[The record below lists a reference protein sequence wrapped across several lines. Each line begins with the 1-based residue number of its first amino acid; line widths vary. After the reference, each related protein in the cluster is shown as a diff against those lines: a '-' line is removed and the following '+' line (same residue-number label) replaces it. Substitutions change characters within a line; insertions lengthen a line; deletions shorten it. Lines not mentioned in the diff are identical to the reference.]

1 MQVFE
6 LHKEKT
12 EDYWD
17 VEALFDLCF
26 TPGRFALSSYR
37 LREGQSPIDEL
48 CLVAKNE
55 QGFLAGAIRYWP
67 SEIEKNKV
75 LFLGPIA
82 VHPTYQG
89 EGIGAALIKSSLKRA
104 RELNWKRVLMVGD
117 EVYYRR
123 FGFRM
128 INGIIFPPPTN
139 PNRILGIE
147 LEEFSWQGIQGKVL
161 PIKIE
166 N

>member
-55 QGFLAGAIRYWP
+55 EGFLAGAIRYWP

-128 INGIIFPPPTN
+128 IKGIIFPHQQ
-139 PNRILGIE
+139 ILIV
-147 LEEFSWQGIQGKVL
+147 F
-161 PIKIE
+161 
-166 N
+166 

>member
-1 MQVFE
+1 MFE
-6 LHKEKT
+6 LHVEKK

-37 LREGQSPIDEL
+37 LREGHSPIPEL
-48 CLVAKNE
+48 CITAKSE
-55 QGFLAGAIRYWP
+55 EDFLIGAIRYWP
-67 SEIEKNKV
+67 AEIEKHMV

-89 EGIGAALIKSSLKRA
+89 EGLGAALIRTSIKKA
-104 RELNWKRVLMVGD
+104 RELNWRRVLMVGD

-123 FGFRM
+123 FGFRK
-128 INGIIFPPPTN
+128 IDGIIFPPPTN
-139 PNRILGIE
+139 PDRILGIE
-147 LEEFSWQGIQGKVL
+147 LDELAWEGVLGKVFPL
-161 PIKIE
+161 ATRK
-166 N
+166 